1 MDVTP
6 HDLRNA
12 ELREAFRGYRPD
24 EVEELLER
32 AAITLE
38 RMHERYRALQERI
51 SQVEQEASSGR
62 EMESVLRQTLLLA
75 QRTAD
80 ETVTTAHERARQL
93 LEEAE
98 DNALQM
104 TTAAEEQARSVG
116 EAQRKKYEAIV
127 AELSARR
134 DALTIDIDALERV
147 QADYRGRLRAV
158 LAKELDEL
166 DRRAALPA
174 PARPQRHEIDLGE
187 IEDKEVD
194 ATKSATT
201 LGGPPAAAAMSQ
213 ELTPPSGGSDAGLP
227 TSAGLPN
234 SSGKVDLPPP
244 RAKSEGTAPRARAEG
259 TAPTLRAVRAEDGDG
274 GPPTEALV
282 VIDEELAENGRS
294 GIPRRRN

>member
-38 RMHERYRALQERI
+38 RMHERNRQLQEKI
-51 SQVEQEASSGR
+51 AALEAEGSTAK

-80 ETVTTAHERARQL
+80 ETVTTAHEKARQL
-93 LEEAE
+93 VEESE
-98 DNALQM
+98 DRAL
-104 TTAAEEQARSVG
+104 TLTSEAEEQARIVG
-116 EAQRKKYEAIV
+116 EAQRQKYEAIV

-134 DALTIDIDALERV
+134 EVLTLDIDALERV

-158 LAKELDEL
+158 LEKELEEL
-166 DRRAALPA
+166 DRRAVLPS
-174 PARPQRHEIDLGE
+174 PARPELHEIDLSAVPVPPDPGE
-187 IEDKEVD
+187 TEGAE
-194 ATKSATT
+194 
-201 LGGPPAAAAMSQ
+201 PAAA
-213 ELTPPSGGSDAGLP
+213 
-227 TSAGLPN
+227 
-234 SSGKVDLPPP
+234 PPP
-244 RAKSEGTAPRARAEG
+244 AMAQTAWGRPESAE
-259 TAPTLRAVRAEDGDG
+259 A

-282 VIDEELAENGRS
+282 VLDEELADS
-294 GIPRRRN
+294 GPSGASARRRA

>member
-38 RMHERYRALQERI
+38 RMHERNRQLQEKI
-51 SQVEQEASSGR
+51 AGLEAEGSTAK

-80 ETVTTAHERARQL
+80 ETVTAAHEKARHLVEDSEDRAL
-93 LEEAE
+93 TLTSE
-98 DNALQM
+98 
-104 TTAAEEQARSVG
+104 AEEQARIVG
-116 EAQRKKYEAIV
+116 EAQRQKYEAIV

-134 DALTIDIDALERV
+134 DVLTLDIDALERV

-158 LAKELDEL
+158 LEKELEEL
-166 DRRAALPA
+166 DRRAALPT
-174 PARPQRHEIDLGE
+174 PARPELHEIDLSTVPVPPDEEEPE
-187 IEDKEVD
+187 IAEPSP
-194 ATKSATT
+194 TPSATT
-201 LGGPPAAAAMSQ
+201 AWGRPP
-213 ELTPPSGGSDAGLP
+213 EP
-227 TSAGLPN
+227 
-234 SSGKVDLPPP
+234 
-244 RAKSEGTAPRARAEG
+244 AES
-259 TAPTLRAVRAEDGDG
+259 

-282 VIDEELAENGRS
+282 VLDEQLADS
-294 GIPRRRN
+294 GPSGATTRRRA

>member
-38 RMHERYRALQERI
+38 RMHERNRQLQEKI
-51 SQVEQEASSGR
+51 ATLEAEGSTAK

-75 QRTAD
+75 QRTSD

-93 LEEAE
+93 VEEAE
-98 DNALQM
+98 DRAL
-104 TTAAEEQARSVG
+104 TLTSEAEEQARIVG
-116 EAQRKKYEAIV
+116 EAQRQKYEAIV

-134 DALTIDIDALERV
+134 ELLTLDIDALERV
-147 QADYRGRLRAV
+147 QADYRGRLRAI
-158 LAKELDEL
+158 LEKELEEL

-174 PARPQRHEIDLGE
+174 PARPELHEIDLSAVPVPPDEGE
-187 IEDKEVD
+187 QDLPEIAEPGPSPSTS
-194 ATKSATT
+194 AASSAWGRPPKSAD
-201 LGGPPAAAAMSQ
+201 S
-213 ELTPPSGGSDAGLP
+213 
-227 TSAGLPN
+227 
-234 SSGKVDLPPP
+234 
-244 RAKSEGTAPRARAEG
+244 
-259 TAPTLRAVRAEDGDG
+259 

-282 VIDEELAENGRS
+282 VLDDELADS
-294 GIPRRRN
+294 GPSGASARRRA

>member
-38 RMHERYRALQERI
+38 RMHERNRQLQEKI
-51 SQVEQEASSGR
+51 AGLEAEGSTAK

-80 ETVTTAHERARQL
+80 ETVTSAHEKARQL
-93 LEEAE
+93 VESAE
-98 DNALQM
+98 DRSL
-104 TTAAEEQARSVG
+104 TLTSEAEEQARIVG
-116 EAQRKKYEAIV
+116 EAQRQKYEAIV

-134 DALTIDIDALERV
+134 DLLSLDIDALERV

-158 LAKELDEL
+158 LEKELEEL
-166 DRRAALPA
+166 DRRAGLTP
-174 PARPQRHEIDLGE
+174 PMKPDLHEIDLSAVAVPPDDEPE
-187 IEDKEVD
+187 IAKPSVPPPVHN
-194 ATKSATT
+194 TATT
-201 LGGPPAAAAMSQ
+201 AWGRP
-213 ELTPPSGGSDAGLP
+213 ET
-227 TSAGLPN
+227 
-234 SSGKVDLPPP
+234 
-244 RAKSEGTAPRARAEG
+244 
-259 TAPTLRAVRAEDGDG
+259 GDS

-282 VIDEELAENGRS
+282 VL
-294 GIPRRRN
+294 

>member
-38 RMHERYRALQERI
+38 RMHERNRQLQEKI
-51 SQVEQEASSGR
+51 AGLEVEGSSAK

-80 ETVTTAHERARQL
+80 ETVTTAHEKARQL
-93 LEEAE
+93 VEDAE
-98 DNALQM
+98 DRSL
-104 TTAAEEQARSVG
+104 TLTGEAEEQARIVG
-116 EAQRKKYEAIV
+116 EAQRQKYEAIV

-134 DALTIDIDALERV
+134 ELLTLDIDALERV

-158 LAKELDEL
+158 LEKELEEL
-166 DRRAALPA
+166 DRRAALP
-174 PARPQRHEIDLGE
+174 PPLKPELHEIDLSAVPVPSD
-187 IEDKEVD
+187 EDEPAEFSGAPRTPGSEPSAPSVHEP
-194 ATKSATT
+194 ATT
-201 LGGPPAAAAMSQ
+201 AWGRPPEAADS
-213 ELTPPSGGSDAGLP
+213 
-227 TSAGLPN
+227 
-234 SSGKVDLPPP
+234 
-244 RAKSEGTAPRARAEG
+244 
-259 TAPTLRAVRAEDGDG
+259 

-282 VIDEELAENGRS
+282 VLDEELADS
-294 GIPRRRN
+294 GPSGASSRRRA

>member
-38 RMHERYRALQERI
+38 RLHERNRQLQEKI
-51 SQVEQEASSGR
+51 ATLEAEGSSAK

-80 ETVTTAHERARQL
+80 ETVTGAHEKARQL
-93 LEEAE
+93 VETAEDRALTLTSEAE
-98 DNALQM
+98 D
-104 TTAAEEQARSVG
+104 QARIIG
-116 EAQRKKYEAIV
+116 EAQRQKYEAIV

-134 DALTIDIDALERV
+134 ELLSLDIDSLERV

-158 LAKELDEL
+158 LEKELEEL
-166 DRRAALPA
+166 DRRAVLPA
-174 PARPQRHEIDLGE
+174 PARPELHEIDLSTVPLPPEGSE
-187 IEDKEVD
+187 PADLSGTPRAPGSEPMPS
-194 ATKSATT
+194 AATT
-201 LGGPPAAAAMSQ
+201 PWGRPP
-213 ELTPPSGGSDAGLP
+213 E
-227 TSAGLPN
+227 
-234 SSGKVDLPPP
+234 
-244 RAKSEGTAPRARAEG
+244 SEES
-259 TAPTLRAVRAEDGDG
+259 

-282 VIDEELAENGRS
+282 VLDEEMAAGKHT
-294 GIPRRRN
+294 RR

>member
-38 RMHERYRALQERI
+38 RMHERNRQLQEKI
-51 SQVEQEASSGR
+51 AGLEVEGSSAK

-80 ETVTTAHERARQL
+80 ETVTTAHEKARQL
-93 LEEAE
+93 VEDAE
-98 DNALQM
+98 DRSLSL
-104 TTAAEEQARSVG
+104 TSEAEEQARIVG
-116 EAQRKKYEAIV
+116 EAQRQKYEAIV

-134 DALTIDIDALERV
+134 DLLSLDIDALERV

-158 LAKELDEL
+158 LEKELEEL
-166 DRRAALPA
+166 DRRAVLP
-174 PARPQRHEIDLGE
+174 PPIQPELHEIDLSAVPVPPDEGE
-187 IEDKEVD
+187 PEIAEPPPVH
-194 ATKSATT
+194 TPATT
-201 LGGPPAAAAMSQ
+201 AWGRPP
-213 ELTPPSGGSDAGLP
+213 E
-227 TSAGLPN
+227 
-234 SSGKVDLPPP
+234 
-244 RAKSEGTAPRARAEG
+244 TA
-259 TAPTLRAVRAEDGDG
+259 DS

-282 VIDEELAENGRS
+282 VLDEELADS
-294 GIPRRRN
+294 GPSGASTRRRA

>member
-38 RMHERYRALQERI
+38 RMHERSRQLQEKI
-51 SQVEQEASSGR
+51 ATLEAEGSSAK

-80 ETVTTAHERARQL
+80 ETVTEAHEKARRL
-93 LEEAE
+93 VETAE
-98 DNALQM
+98 DRAL
-104 TTAAEEQARSVG
+104 TLTSEAEEQARIVG
-116 EAQRKKYEAIV
+116 EAQRQKYEAIV

-134 DALTIDIDALERV
+134 DLLSLDIDALERV

-158 LAKELDEL
+158 LEKELEEL
-166 DRRAALPA
+166 DRRAVLPT
-174 PARPQRHEIDLGE
+174 PARPELHEIDLSTVPLAP
-187 IEDKEVD
+187 EDSEPAEVPGAPRTAD
-194 ATKSATT
+194 SEPAPSAATT
-201 LGGPPAAAAMSQ
+201 PWGRPP
-213 ELTPPSGGSDAGLP
+213 E
-227 TSAGLPN
+227 TS
-234 SSGKVDLPPP
+234 
-244 RAKSEGTAPRARAEG
+244 
-259 TAPTLRAVRAEDGDG
+259 DG

-282 VIDEELAENGRS
+282 VLDDELADS
-294 GIPRRRN
+294 GPSGASARRRA